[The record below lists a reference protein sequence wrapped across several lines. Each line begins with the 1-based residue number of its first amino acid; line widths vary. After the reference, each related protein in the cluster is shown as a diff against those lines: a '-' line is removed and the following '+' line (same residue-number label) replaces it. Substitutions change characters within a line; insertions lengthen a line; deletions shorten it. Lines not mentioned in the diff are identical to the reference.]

1 MSTSPGHFNSC
12 SVQAYKNLAAK
23 DLEGFEISDSKGAA
37 ALMGASQ
44 GMVVASHDY
53 WVDHT
58 FQIDS
63 QGEPLQKNL
72 YAWIISSVYEASK
85 HRVV

>member
-1 MSTSPGHFNSC
+1 MSTSPGHVNSC
-12 SVQAYKNLAAK
+12 SVQADKNLAAK

-37 ALMGASQ
+37 AFMGASH
-44 GMVVASHDY
+44 GMAVASHDY

-58 FQIDS
+58 FLIDS

-72 YAWIISSVYEASK
+72 YARII
-85 HRVV
+85 